1 MSKCFPRRQLSDAL
15 GVRMGWINS
24 RLSHCHLDYFNNVFN
39 FNFSG
44 PASFDPLEA
53 NGVSQLSDFT
63 QKNILIC
70 VSKMN
75 ESLTELDKHEGE

>member
-1 MSKCFPRRQLSDAL
+1 MSKCFRRRQLSDAL
-15 GVRMGWINS
+15 DVRMGWINS

-63 QKNILIC
+63 KKYLNLC
-70 VSKMN
+70 FEDERKSYRV
-75 ESLTELDKHEGE
+75 G